1 MKHPRWVSG
10 FASIRWAKV
19 SPWRRGLE
27 RKSAEAALN
36 LNGFEPTEAAINAV
50 VSLHRS
56 MRRTEQLAFMELMHG
71 TNQQPEALLL
81 P

>member
-1 MKHPRWVSG
+1 MRHPRWVSA
-10 FASIRWAKV
+10 FASIRWPKV
-19 SPWRRGLE
+19 STYRRGIE

-36 LNGFEPTEAAINAV
+36 LNGFEPTDAAINAV
-50 VSLHRS
+50 VSIHRS
-56 MRRTEQLAFMELMHG
+56 IRRPEQLAFMELMHG

>member
-1 MKHPRWVSG
+1 VKHPKWVSG
-10 FASIRWAKV
+10 FASIKWPKASRWRQGV
-19 SPWRRGLE
+19 E

-36 LNGFEPTEAAINAV
+36 LNGFDPTFAAINAV

-56 MRRTEQLAFMELMHG
+56 IRRPEQLAFMELMHG
-71 TNQQPEALLL
+71 TSEQPKALLL

>member
-10 FASIRWAKV
+10 FASIRWPRA
-19 SPWRRGLE
+19 SLWRRGIE

-36 LNGFEPTEAAINAV
+36 LNGFEPTDAAINAV

-56 MRRTEQLAFMELMHG
+56 MRRPEQLAFMELMHG

>member
-19 SPWRRGLE
+19 SPWRRGIE

-56 MRRTEQLAFMELMHG
+56 IRRPEQLAFMELMNG